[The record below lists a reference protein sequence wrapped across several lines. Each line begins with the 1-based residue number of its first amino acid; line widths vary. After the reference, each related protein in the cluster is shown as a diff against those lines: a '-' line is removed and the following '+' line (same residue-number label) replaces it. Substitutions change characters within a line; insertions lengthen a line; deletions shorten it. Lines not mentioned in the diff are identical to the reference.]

1 MLLWNPDSTL
11 CIHSFAYL
19 SWSVVRVLRNIGRER
34 RGITHDSGRREYIQ
48 SQWLEPELAAS
59 GHASRQCSNAPP
71 GCIQC
76 HWLSLSGRLS
86 VYFGRPWSGCLI
98 VNGDAYSLEAG
109 SCCLLFVH
117 HFYSIKPS
125 QSVPLT
131 LLSCLF
137 SYSTYTFLT
146 TIHNLIFFLLMFRR
160 HRTLRIFL
168 RRRWYISSGSLPH
181 FPSRELVPTEKAFPS
196 CWNG

>member
-19 SWSVVRVLRNIGRER
+19 SWSVVRLLRNIGRER

-86 VYFGRPWSGCLI
+86 VYLVDHGGGCLI

-146 TIHNLIFFLLMFRR
+146 TISQFDFLSIDVPSPPNFANFSPQEMV
-160 HRTLRIFL
+160 HIQRIVAAL
-168 RRRWYISSGSLPH
+168 SKPGIGANG
-181 FPSRELVPTEKAFPS
+181 KAFPS